1 MTTLEYRCR
10 GGPYA
15 SRLRRLVH
23 RPVSWLGGLDSPAAA
38 STPDLNLAISFDG
51 MSLVH
56 DGNAT
61 ATTTPGEYDFAIA

>member
-1 MTTLEYRCR
+1 V
-10 GGPYA
+10 GGDDNRPSGSAVAHTPVA
-15 SRLRRLVH
+15 SADSSTD
-23 RPVSWLGGLDSPAAA
+23 PFSWLGGLDSPAAA

-61 ATTTPGEYDFAIA
+61 ATTPPGGV